1 MKVTFVTGRAGS
13 SLLILTGV
21 TAEVSESS
29 KVKSSKVKSAEVKSS
44 KVTVAT
50 IRIIS
55 IVTAGRASV
64 TIFIGTGSTVFAFM
78 HNLLV
83 SLLDFFEFGFCLIFV
98 RVIDICIRVIFSA

>member
-21 TAEVSESS
+21 TAKVSE
-29 KVKSSKVKSAEVKSS
+29 SSKVKSAEVKSS
-44 KVTVAT
+44 KVTVAA

-64 TIFIGTGSTVFAFM
+64 TISIGTSSTVFAFM

-83 SLLDFFEFGFCLIFV
+83 SLLDFFEFGFCLIFI

>member
-29 KVKSSKVKSAEVKSS
+29 KVKSAEVKSS
-44 KVTVAT
+44 KVTVAA

-64 TIFIGTGSTVFAFM
+64 TISIGT
-78 HNLLV
+78 
-83 SLLDFFEFGFCLIFV
+83 
-98 RVIDICIRVIFSA
+98 R

>member
-29 KVKSSKVKSAEVKSS
+29 KVKSAEVKSS
-44 KVTVAT
+44 KVTVAA

-55 IVTAGRASV
+55 VVTAGRASV
-64 TIFIGTGSTVFAFM
+64 TISIGTGSAVFALM

-83 SLLDFFEFGFCLIFV
+83 SLPDIFEFGFCLIFI